1 MRQLCFAIL
10 LVPAIALAQ
19 PSKSAD
25 EWFNEGDKQY
35 TLGNFDKAIDAFK
48 RAFELQGDP
57 EKQTLYV
64 YNIAQAYRQSND
76 CSKASFFYK
85 RTIGSAAGLPKPLS
99 TKLQSAVTTSERFVR
114 ELEEC
119 AKQAQ
124 DLSKRP
130 PDNVERQG
138 GPPPRREPPKPVS
151 DATAEPEPAESD
163 GGAPAPRP
171 FGSPPHILELWFGAG
186 GTTISTGSKTI
197 SVPVQATFSLV
208 GGYPI
213 SLSPG
218 FRLHVGA
225 AFTLMPVSFDKAGS
239 SSANKMSTTGMMIGV
254 MGNVG
259 ATFDLSRRFDVRLDA
274 GAGIMSLTGAS
285 ETAFTG
291 NAVTTGALT
300 TFHVRGALS
309 ADYAI
314 TPNFV
319 IGPSVALS
327 YSPAK
332 EGLDPSITSFT
343 AFDFMVGAGYRL

>member
-1 MRQLCFAIL
+1 MRQLGFAIL
-10 LVPAIALAQ
+10 LLPALALAQ

-35 TLGNFDKAIDAFK
+35 TLGNFDKAIESFK

-85 RTIGSAAGLPKPLS
+85 RTIGSAAGLAKPLS
-99 TKLQSAVTTSERFVR
+99 TKIQSAVTTSERFVR
-114 ELEEC
+114 ELEDC
-119 AKQAQ
+119 VKQAQ

-138 GPPPRREPPKPVS
+138 GPNNHREPAKAVS
-151 DATAEPEPAESD
+151 DATPEAETAD
-163 GGAPAPRP
+163 GDHGAPPASFDAR
-171 FGSPPHILELWFGAG
+171 PHILELWFSAG
-186 GTTISTGSKTI
+186 GTTVSTGSKMIT
-197 SVPVQATFSLV
+197 VPVQATFSLV
-208 GGYPI
+208 AGYPI
-213 SLSPG
+213 SLGPDL
-218 FRLHVGA
+218 RLHVGA
-225 AFTLMPVSFDKAGS
+225 AFTLMPVPFDKAGS
-239 SSANKMSTTGMMIGV
+239 TSTNKMTTTGAMIAA
-254 MGNVG
+254 MGNLG
-259 ATFDLSRRFDVRLDA
+259 ATYDLSRRFDLRLDA
-274 GAGIMSLTGAS
+274 GFGIMSLSGAS
-285 ETAFTG
+285 ETAFTN

-300 TFHVRGALS
+300 TYHVRGALS
-309 ADYAI
+309 ADYAV

-319 IGPSVALS
+319 IGPSLALS

-332 EGLDPSITSFT
+332 EGLDPSIKSFI